1 MKKII
6 CAGCVCLSLI
16 SKAFSEI
23 DTRQYV
29 DWKNFP
35 NIVKI
40 ETGNSYQDA
49 YCTGTEIGQ
58 YIITAAHCVEGFD
71 SFTILKNDGKKLTA
85 TIKSKGNAKIP
96 KDDWAVLSL
105 SDDTQSKY
113 VLSDKLSSSGSLY
126 GFGALRILTDEEI
139 LKMRQFLEENAYAFL
154 DVDEVVKLLQSD
166 IPGVGYIYN
175 DGDRLKKS
183 SCTNIRETNKGIEAT
198 CVASSGNS
206 GGGLFVD
213 NNKIVGVVSSGDIMN
228 EGVTFAALKSAN
240 DIIQQKQQETC
251 DENFVVNNV
260 FKKEIEYSS
269 HKKIG
274 AYYMVNGEKDGYA
287 INRLTDLC
295 GNVIFENLFL
305 KPYSIEYN
313 NGVYKFIT
321 AQRIPVLTCGTGNG
335 LNNELAER
343 SQKIDYQIVL
353 IDENSEKDSYK
364 SRRFSIDGG
373 KTFHTTKE
381 ELCAS
386 MFTEEEKEHMSEDW
400 KECLKIRK

>member
-1 MKKII
+1 
-6 CAGCVCLSLI
+6 
-16 SKAFSEI
+16 
-23 DTRQYV
+23 
-29 DWKNFP
+29 
-35 NIVKI
+35 
-40 ETGNSYQDA
+40 
-49 YCTGTEIGQ
+49 
-58 YIITAAHCVEGFD
+58 VEGFD
-71 SFTILKNDGKKLTA
+71 SFTILKNDGKKLAA

-139 LKMRQFLEENAYAFL
+139 LKMRQFLEENSYAFL
-154 DVDEVVKLLQSD
+154 DIDEVVKLLQSD

-240 DIIQQKQQETC
+240 DIIQQKQTC
-251 DENFVVNNV
+251 DENFVVNNI
-260 FKKEIEYSS
+260 FKKEIDYSS

-274 AYYMVNGEKDGYA
+274 AYYQVIGSKDGWG

-321 AQRIPVLTCGTGNG
+321 KPLPPMLSCGTENG
-335 LNNELAER
+335 LNSELFER
-343 SQKIDYQIVL
+343 IKQIDYQIIL
-353 IDENSEKDSYK
+353 IDENSEKDAHK
-364 SRRFSIDGG
+364 SRRISIDGG
-373 KTFHTTKE
+373 KTFYTTKE
-381 ELCAS
+381 EVSAS
-386 MFTEEEKEHMSEDW
+386 MFTEGEKKHMRKEW